1 MTCYWGKEATEKFSL
16 STRINAVNTIT
27 YCTNSRSPKHF
38 QRQEQRPSEG
48 KNIALHSICA
58 ITLAPPYKAPPPS
71 HTHTRANIPEANVL
85 KITSFPSGR
94 HNY

>member
-1 MTCYWGKEATEKFSL
+1 MWRMTCYWGKEATEKFSL

-71 HTHTRANIPEANVL
+71 HTHTHVQTYLRQMC
-85 KITSFPSGR
+85 
-94 HNY
+94 